1 MMCVAAGDSAE
12 LHDHSAGAA
21 GPAAGNCRCQRAAAA
36 GGEEEPADRR
46 GRQQQ
51 APAQGHRG
59 QDPAG
64 PVHVRGQHPGG

>member
-1 MMCVAAGDSAE
+1 MCVSTGDPAE

-21 GPAAGNCRCQRAAAA
+21 GPAAGDRCGQRAAAA

-64 PVHVRGQHPGG
+64 PVDV